1 MVWQW
6 LGSNW
11 TQAWLVAVSTVGVA
25 VAVITYTRIAGL
37 RSFSKMSSFD
47 FAITVA
53 FGSVIA
59 SVAVFPGARLL
70 NGVIALGALYLFQ
83 GLVAAARRH
92 RSIVKIVDNVP
103 LLLMAGDE
111 LLHDNLSR
119 ARLTENDLRGKLRQA
134 NVLNYGQIRAVVF
147 EQTGNISVLHGDD
160 DFDPDLL
167 SDVIGVE
174 RLRD

>member
-11 TQAWLVAVSTVGVA
+11 TQAWLVVVSTLGVVVA
-25 VAVITYTRIAGL
+25 VVVYTRIAGL

-70 NGVIALGALYLFQ
+70 NGVIALGALYALQ
-83 GLVAAARRH
+83 ALVALARR
-92 RSIVKIVDNVP
+92 RSSFGAIVDNVP
-103 LLLMAGDE
+103 LLLMAGNE
-111 LLHDNLSR
+111 VLHGNLSR
-119 ARLTENDLRGKLRQA
+119 ARVTENDIRGKLREA
-134 NVLNYGQIRAVVF
+134 NVLNYGQIRAVVL
-147 EQTGNISVLHGDD
+147 EQTGEISVLHGDEE
-160 DFDPDLL
+160 FDPDLL

-174 RLRD
+174 RLRA

>member
-11 TQAWLVAVSTVGVA
+11 TQAWLVVASSVGVT
-25 VAVITYTRIAGL
+25 VAVIGYTRIAGL

-53 FGSVIA
+53 FGSIIA

-70 NGVIALGALYLFQ
+70 NGIIALGALYAFQ
-83 GLVAAARRH
+83 ALAAVARR
-92 RSIVKIVDNVP
+92 RGSFGAIIDNSP

-111 LLHDNLSR
+111 VLHDNLSR
-119 ARLTENDLRGKLRQA
+119 ARVTENDIRGKLREA

-147 EQTGNISVLHGDD
+147 EQTGDISVLHGDG
-160 DFDPDLL
+160 DFDPALL
-167 SDVIGVE
+167 SDVIGAE
-174 RLRD
+174 YLRT

>member
-11 TQAWLVAVSTVGVA
+11 TQAWLVVVSSVGVT
-25 VAVITYTRIAGL
+25 VAVIGYTRIAGL

-53 FGSVIA
+53 FGSIIA

-70 NGVIALGALYLFQ
+70 NGIIALGALYAFQ
-83 GLVAAARRH
+83 ALAAVARRRH
-92 RSIVKIVDNVP
+92 SFGAFIDNAP

-111 LLHDNLSR
+111 VLHDNLSR
-119 ARLTENDLRGKLRQA
+119 ARVTEDDIRGKLREA

-147 EQTGNISVLHGDD
+147 EQTGDISVLHGSD
-160 DFDPDLL
+160 DFDPALL
-167 SDVIGVE
+167 SDVVGAE
-174 RLRD
+174 RLRA